1 MITIESAFSQEERRL
16 GIIGRQG
23 ENNTRQIAFDCED
36 ILAEYPAAQII
47 CAMQRTTDKEA
58 YLADSTMQDK
68 TLIVTMSDADVSIP
82 GTLRVELRAIIG
94 EDIRKSAV
102 YMAQVVAS
110 LIGQGDKPGNP
121 VPDSLNRIDETL
133 KSAEETQEKLERS
146 LAQAETVT
154 SAASDAAQSAREV
167 ADTVQAKLDNGDFV
181 GPAGKDGE
189 KGPKGDTGA
198 TGPQGVPGS
207 DAEVTTENIE
217 AALGYAPAKVPQSV
231 TWGIINN
238 VNGEIALN
246 PASNNTINS
255 RATRQPI
262 TAGNFDY
269 AVKVA
274 MCDGKGAAWTEA
286 EQKAARERMGVD
298 KLSEL
303 TEDLK
308 HTADNTGLGD
318 KTIILDSW
326 DSGGYNAEGT
336 YVTSDKIKIKDLIP
350 VSKGQTY
357 TIKYNGQTAMD
368 VVRYTSDDFSGGQ
381 IINWG
386 VSADITHTMANDYYI
401 GIALRTSNLGA
412 VKPVIAQ
419 KNVIALVKN
428 VIGNTAYTPPMI
440 QGGTSSA
447 DGSLVARNDRIC
459 TKIKY
464 RTEDVLSISIG
475 DKYQFLLAQYNDS
488 GDFLGNT
495 SWRTTIEKSSITGS
509 DFRVT
514 VRANNGS
521 NILPNAT
528 TGLTINLE
536 SQSTTDLLL
545 KLYDD
550 QEERKADD
558 ADLKNQISDIKAV
571 VIADSIGIN
580 QIARLGWKP
589 YAGYFPP
596 EQSLASYK
604 LAYNMGM
611 RMLLAD
617 VRKTSDNVLVCFHDA
632 SINSTARNSDGTTIS
647 QTINI
652 TDHTLAELNAYD
664 YGIYKGY
671 SNEGILTLDA
681 FLKLCGQINCVPI
694 LETKIWLLAEEVN
707 SIVTMVRKYGLQD
720 GFIWAEMPESTIATR
735 TCTIIRQKLPNA
747 TVMIRGGA
755 YSNDALSTAVAFSG
769 ADKKTILSF
778 TDYAYITAETVAT
791 CRENNID
798 IEYSMVSTEADMDAL
813 YANSAFGDIR
823 YIVCSEFNVHNYI
836 INKIGLTS

>member
-1 MITIESAFSQEERRL
+1 MITVNAAFGQEEKVL
-16 GIIGRQG
+16 GTLGRIG
-23 ENNTRQIAFDCED
+23 ENETRQIVFDCAD
-36 ILAEYPAAQII
+36 ILTEYPGAEII
-47 CAMQRTTDKEA
+47 CVMQRHCDRTA
-58 YLADSTMQDK
+58 YLADAVLAGNVLTV
-68 TLIVTMSDADVSIP
+68 TLTDTDVSAS
-82 GTLRVELRAIIG
+82 GNLRIELRALVDG
-94 EDIRKSAV
+94 KIRKSAV
-102 YMAQVVAS
+102 YTGKVVSA
-110 LIGQGDKPGNP
+110 LRGEQDKPGNP
-121 VPDSLNRIDETL
+121 TADVLNRIDMTI
-133 KSAEETQEKLERS
+133 SRAEES
-146 LAQAETVT
+146 IAE
-154 SAASDAAQSAREV
+154 ANAAAQSARKV

-181 GPAGKDGE
+181 GPAGKDGKDGE

-198 TGPQGVPGS
+198 TGPQGAPGS
-207 DAEVTTENIE
+207 DAEVTAENIE
-217 AALGYAPAKVPQSV
+217 AALGYAPAKVPQ
-231 TWGIINN
+231 
-238 VNGEIALN
+238 L
-246 PASNNTINS
+246 
-255 RATRQPI
+255 
-262 TAGNFDY
+262 Y
-269 AVKVA
+269 
-274 MCDGKGAAWTEA
+274 
-286 EQKAARERMGVD
+286 
-298 KLSEL
+298 EL

-326 DSGGYNAEGT
+326 ESGGYNAEGT
-336 YVTSDKIKIKDLIP
+336 YVTSDKIKIKALIP

-357 TIKYNGQTAMD
+357 VIKYNGQTAMD

-428 VIGNTAYTPPMI
+428 VIGNTAYTPHMI
-440 QGGTSSA
+440 QCGTSSA

-495 SWRTTIEKSSITGS
+495 SWRTNIEKSSITGS
-509 DFRVT
+509 NFRIII
-514 VRANNGS
+514 RANNGS

-632 SINSTARNSDGTTIS
+632 SINSTARNSDGTTIPE
-647 QTINI
+647 TINI
-652 TDHTLAELNAYD
+652 ENHTLAELNAYD

-755 YSNDALSTAVAFSG
+755 YSNDALSTAVSFSG

-778 TDYAYITAETVAT
+778 SDYAYITAETVAT

-823 YIVCSEFNVHNYI
+823 YIVCSEFNIHNYI
-836 INKIGLTS
+836 MNKIGLTS